1 MSREWL
7 RSPGVPSHKTP
18 SPSAVTEEPTERRL
32 VVAARALLLRDGVAG
47 VTMRKVATRAGVTP
61 TSVYWHFGSREAL
74 LDQVLSAL
82 IEELPEP
89 RARGRTP
96 RRRMLELA
104 RGLRQQVAETQPV
117 QELALELGRAAEL
130 SFPTQVALAR
140 EVATAGL
147 RDDDAA
153 MVVRA
158 ILFTVGGFILL
169 TNNFEQ
175 RVAGSETTQDLWHR
189 LGGGAVDAGL
199 QRAMEQGVDTDV
211 LFAFTLDKLLD
222 GLLPS

>member
-1 MSREWL
+1 
-7 RSPGVPSHKTP
+7 VATTKTP
-18 SPSAVTEEPTERRL
+18 SSAGTGEPTEQRL
-32 VVAARALLLRDGVAG
+32 ISSARELLLRDGVAG
-47 VTMRKVATRAGVTP
+47 VTMRKVATLAGVTP

-74 LDQVLSAL
+74 LDQVLTAL
-82 IEELPEP
+82 IDELPAP
-89 RARGRTP
+89 LTRGRTP
-96 RRRMLELA
+96 RKRMVELA
-104 RGLRQQVAETQPV
+104 AGLRAQVAATQPV

-140 EVATAGL
+140 EVAAAGM
-147 RDDDAA
+147 RGDDAA

-169 TNNFEQ
+169 TDNFEQ
-175 RVAGSETTQDLWHR
+175 RVPGSETTQELWHSQ
-189 LGGGAVDAGL
+189 GGGAVDAGL

-222 GLLPS
+222 GLLPH

>member
-1 MSREWL
+1 
-7 RSPGVPSHKTP
+7 VATAKTP
-18 SPSAVTEEPTERRL
+18 PPADAPAEPTGDRL
-32 VVAARALLLRDGVAG
+32 IAAARELLLRDEVAG
-47 VTMRKVATRAGVTP
+47 VTMRKVATIAGVAP

-74 LDQVLSAL
+74 LGEVLTAL
-82 IEELPEP
+82 IEDLPEP
-89 RARGRTP
+89 KARGRTP
-96 RRRMLELA
+96 RQRMVELA
-104 RGLRQQVAETQPV
+104 TGLRAQVAATQPV

-140 EVATAGL
+140 EVAASGL
-147 RDDDAA
+147 RGDDAA

-169 TNNFEQ
+169 TDNFEQ
-175 RVAGSETTQDLWHR
+175 RVPGSETTQELWHSQ
-189 LGGGAVDAGL
+189 GGGAIDAGL

-222 GLLPS
+222 GLLAD

>member
-1 MSREWL
+1 
-7 RSPGVPSHKTP
+7 VATTKIPS
-18 SPSAVTEEPTERRL
+18 SSAGTGEPTEQRL
-32 VVAARALLLRDGVAG
+32 VSAARELLLQDGVTG
-47 VTMRKVATRAGVTP
+47 VTMRKVATMAGVTP

-74 LDQVLSAL
+74 LDQVLTAL
-82 IEELPEP
+82 IEELPAP
-89 RARGRTP
+89 QARGRTP
-96 RRRMLELA
+96 RKRMVELA
-104 RGLRQQVAETQPV
+104 TGLRAQVAATQPV

-140 EVATAGL
+140 EVAAVGM
-147 RDDDAA
+147 RGDDAA

-169 TNNFEQ
+169 TDNFEQ
-175 RVAGSETTQDLWHR
+175 RVPGSETTQELWHSQ
-189 LGGGAVDAGL
+189 GGGAVDAGL

-222 GLLPS
+222 GLLPR

>member
-1 MSREWL
+1 M
-7 RSPGVPSHKTP
+7 P
-18 SPSAVTEEPTERRL
+18 SPRIRPPVGAGEPTEQRL
-32 VVAARALLLRDGVAG
+32 VTAARALLLRNGVPG
-47 VTMRKVATRAGVTP
+47 VTMRKVAALAGVTP

-74 LDQVLSAL
+74 LGEVLTAL

-89 RARGRTP
+89 RARARTP
-96 RRRMLELA
+96 RRRLMELA
-104 RGLRQQVAETQPV
+104 NELRRQVAETQPV

-140 EVATAGL
+140 EVAAAGL
-147 RDDDAA
+147 RGDGAA
-153 MVVRA
+153 MAVRA

-169 TNNFEQ
+169 TDNFEH
-175 RVAGSETTQDLWHR
+175 RVPGSETTQELWHR
-189 LGGGAVDAGL
+189 LGGSAVDAGL

-211 LFAFTLDKLLD
+211 LFAYTLEKLLD

>member
-1 MSREWL
+1 VPTPTTPPPS
-7 RSPGVPSHKTP
+7 GVE
-18 SPSAVTEEPTERRL
+18 AEPTELRL
-32 VVAARALLLRDGVAG
+32 VAAARELLLHHGVAG
-47 VTMRKVATRAGVTP
+47 VTMRKVATMAGVSP

-74 LDQVLSAL
+74 LDQVLTAL
-82 IEELPEP
+82 IQDLPEP
-89 RARGRTP
+89 QTRGRTP
-96 RRRMLELA
+96 RKRMLELA
-104 RGLRQQVAETQPV
+104 TGLRAQVAATQPV

-140 EVATAGL
+140 EVAAAGL
-147 RDDDAA
+147 RGDAAA

-169 TNNFEQ
+169 TDNFEQ
-175 RVAGSETTQDLWHR
+175 RVPGSETTQELWHSQ
-189 LGGGAVDAGL
+189 GGGAVDAGL

-222 GLLPS
+222 GLLPG

>member
-1 MSREWL
+1 M
-7 RSPGVPSHKTP
+7 P
-18 SPSAVTEEPTERRL
+18 SPRTPPLPAAGAEPTGQRL
-32 VVAARALLLRDGVAG
+32 VAAARELLLRDGVPG
-47 VTMRKVATRAGVTP
+47 VTMRKVATMAGVTP

-74 LDQVLSAL
+74 LGQVLTAL
-82 IEELPEP
+82 IEEVPEP

-96 RRRMLELA
+96 RRRLIELA
-104 RGLRQQVAETQPV
+104 TGLRRQVAETQPA

-140 EVATAGL
+140 EVAAAGL
-147 RDDDAA
+147 RGDAAA

-169 TNNFEQ
+169 TDNFEH
-175 RVAGSETTQDLWHR
+175 RVPGSETTQELWHR

-211 LFAFTLDKLLD
+211 LFAFTLEKLLD